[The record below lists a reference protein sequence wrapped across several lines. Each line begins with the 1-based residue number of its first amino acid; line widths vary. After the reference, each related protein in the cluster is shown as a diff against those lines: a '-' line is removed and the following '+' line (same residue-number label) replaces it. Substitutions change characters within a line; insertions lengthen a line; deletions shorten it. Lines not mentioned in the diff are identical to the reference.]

1 MEKIIPQIVF
11 SIFKKKDKKEYLP
24 LYTDIHSHLLYGI
37 DDGVKSLQE
46 AEDIVKAFQ
55 DLGYRKL
62 ITTPHIMTD
71 RYRNEPAV
79 ILDKLKELQEHLTK
93 KNIDVK
99 IEAAAEYYF
108 DEYLFGL
115 VNENQTLLTFGSRY
129 LLFET
134 NYLSEPFQ
142 LKDFIFK
149 VSTQGYKPVLAH
161 PERYQY
167 MTMQKAEDLRD
178 RGVLFQ
184 INAMSLTGHYS
195 KSIQSMANDFIDRGW
210 IDFLGSDCH
219 NYTHIEVLQKAM
231 ESKYFKKALDLPLL
245 NRML

>member
-1 MEKIIPQIVF
+1 MF
-11 SIFKKKDKKEYLP
+11 SIFKNKEQKEYLP
-24 LYTDIHSHLLYGI
+24 LQADIHSHLLYGI
-37 DDGVKSLQE
+37 DDGVNSLQE
-46 AEDIVKAFQ
+46 AEEIIRVFQ
-55 DLGYRKL
+55 DCGYRKL
-62 ITTPHIMTD
+62 ITSD
-71 RYRNEPAV
+71 RYRNDPE
-79 ILDKLKELQEHLTK
+79 IIHDKLKELQEYLSL
-93 KNIDVK
+93 KNIEIK

-108 DEYLFGL
+108 DEYLFQQ
-115 VNENQTLLTFGSRY
+115 VNANAPLLTFGSRY

-149 VSTQGYKPVLAH
+149 ITTLGYKPVLAH

-167 MTMQKAEDLRD
+167 MTLQKAEDLRD

-184 INAMSLTGHYS
+184 INSMSLAGHYS
-195 KSIQSMANDFIDRGW
+195 RSIQLMANDFIDRGW

-219 NYTHIEVLQKAM
+219 NYLHTEVLKKAM
-231 ESKYFKKALDLPLL
+231 KSKYFKKALELPLL

>member
-1 MEKIIPQIVF
+1 MF
-11 SIFKKKDKKEYLP
+11 SIFKRKEKKEYLP
-24 LYTDIHSHLLYGI
+24 LGADIHSHLLSGI
-37 DDGVKSLQE
+37 DDGVKSVAE
-46 AEDIVKAFQ
+46 AEQIILAFQ
-55 DLGYRKL
+55 KLGYSKL
-62 ITTPHIMTD
+62 ITTPHIMSD
-71 RYRNEPAV
+71 HYRNDELIIAE
-79 ILDKLKELQEHLTK
+79 KLTELQEHLSTQRI
-93 KNIDVK
+93 NIQ

-108 DEYLFGL
+108 DEDFYHK
-115 VNENQTLLTFGSRY
+115 VTTNTPLLTFGSRY

-149 VSTQGYKPVLAH
+149 ITTQGYKPVLAH

-167 MTMQKAEDLRD
+167 MTMGKAEDLRD

-184 INAMSLTGHYS
+184 INMMSLVGHYS
-195 KSIQSMANDFIDRGW
+195 KPIQHMAYQFIDRGW

-219 NYTHIEVLQKAM
+219 NYPHIKVVEQAFKN
-231 ESKYFKKALDLPLL
+231 KYFKKALDLPLL

>member
-1 MEKIIPQIVF
+1 MDTFIPQIVF
-11 SIFKKKDKKEYLP
+11 SVFKKKEKKEYLP
-24 LYTDIHSHLLYGI
+24 LNTDIHSHLLYGI
-37 DDGVKSLQE
+37 DDGVKTLQE
-46 AEDIVKAFQ
+46 AEEVVLALQ
-55 DLGYRKL
+55 ECGYTKL
-62 ITTPHIMTD
+62 VTTPHSMSD
-71 RYRNEPAV
+71 RYPNDAATIVGKLEELRN
-79 ILDKLKELQEHLTK
+79 HLRTK
-93 KNIDVK
+93 SIEMH

-108 DEYLFGL
+108 DEFLFEQ
-115 VNENQTLLTFGSRY
+115 VNDNKPLLTFGSRY

-149 VSTQGYKPVLAH
+149 ITTQGYKPVLAH

-167 MTMQKAEDLRD
+167 MTQQKAEDLRD

-184 INAMSLTGHYS
+184 INIMSLAGHYS
-195 KSIQSMANDFIDRGW
+195 KPIQTMANDFIDRGW

-219 NYTHIEVLQKAM
+219 NSLHIEVLKKAM
-231 ESKYFKKALDLPLL
+231 MSKHFKKALELPLL